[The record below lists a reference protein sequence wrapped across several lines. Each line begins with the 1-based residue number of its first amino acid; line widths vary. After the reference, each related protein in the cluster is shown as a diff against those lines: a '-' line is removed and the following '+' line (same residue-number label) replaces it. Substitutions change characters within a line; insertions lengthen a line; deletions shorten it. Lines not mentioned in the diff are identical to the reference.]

1 MILDGMHIINN
12 TVIEWEGNISISPTE
27 LEKLHFNDLI
37 LWRISLIET
46 AYFFYFWLTTL
57 YLLSNTMGKP
67 SKSSRDTRLIKV
79 RNNLKNRLQL
89 QERKCKLIVDESI
102 NMLMKAQQEL
112 QEIKKRMEE
121 QEKRVKLIQERVA
134 EREREQEE
142 ERNNVNE
149 KLNDEANRKGNIS

>member
-1 MILDGMHIINN
+1 
-12 TVIEWEGNISISPTE
+12 
-27 LEKLHFNDLI
+27 
-37 LWRISLIET
+37 
-46 AYFFYFWLTTL
+46 
-57 YLLSNTMGKP
+57 MGKP

-149 KLNDEANRKGNIS
+149 KLNDEANRLVHVMDNLKICDYKDI